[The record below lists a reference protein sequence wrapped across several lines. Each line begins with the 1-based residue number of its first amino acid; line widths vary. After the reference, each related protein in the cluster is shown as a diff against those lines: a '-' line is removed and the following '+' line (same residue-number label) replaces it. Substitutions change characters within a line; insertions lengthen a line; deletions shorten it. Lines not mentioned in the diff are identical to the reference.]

1 MQKTAL
7 NEEHKALGA
16 KMVPFA
22 GWEMPVQY
30 DGIRQEHTRVREAVG
45 LFDVSHMGEIEVVGA
60 KSLETLQWLTSNDVS
75 KLAEGQAQYSLLTN
89 EQGGIVDDLIV
100 YCLIPEEH
108 YLLCVNAANAD
119 KDWKHIQANNK
130 GADLK
135 NASSEWSQIA
145 VQGPKSFELLE
156 RIFPGVSQLKSF
168 HFGRYDWVGA
178 EVLIARTGY
187 TGEEGVEIFVPN
199 APAPALWKELLEKGA
214 DLGVGPVGLGA
225 RDTLRT
231 EMKYSLYGQ
240 EITDDTN
247 PYAAGLGWVVK
258 PDAKDFIGKEK
269 ILAQKSEGLS
279 HKLVGFKMVDKGIPR
294 HGYKVV
300 NQAAEPMGEV
310 TSGTMSPTSGENIGI
325 AYVPKE
331 FSAVGSEIWVDIR
344 GRAAKATVV
353 ETPFIKRS

>member
-1 MQKTAL
+1 MAQKTAL
-7 NEEHKALGA
+7 NAEHIKLGA

-30 DGIRQEHTRVREAVG
+30 EGIRQEHQRVRSSVG
-45 LFDVSHMGEIEVVGA
+45 LFDVSHMGEIEVVGN

-75 KLAEGQAQYSLLTN
+75 KLESGQAHYSLLTN
-89 EQGGIVDDLIV
+89 ENGGIVDDLIV

-108 YLLCVNAANAD
+108 YLLCVNASNTD
-119 KDWKHIQANNK
+119 KDWAHIQANNK

-135 NASSEWSQIA
+135 NSSGEWSQIA
-145 VQGPKSFELLE
+145 VQGPKAFELLD
-156 RIFPGVSQLKSF
+156 RVFPGVSSLKSF

-187 TGEEGVEIFVPN
+187 TGEPGVEIFVPN
-199 APAPALWKELLEKGA
+199 APAAALWGELMEKGK
-214 DLGVGPVGLGA
+214 DLDIGGIGLGA

-247 PYAAGLGWVVK
+247 PYEAGLGWVVK
-258 PDAKDFIGKEK
+258 LNAKDFLGKDK
-269 ILAQKSEGLS
+269 ILAGKEAGLPRN
-279 HKLVGFKMVDKGIPR
+279 LVGFKMVDRGIPR

-300 NQAAEPMGEV
+300 NQDGSSLGEV
-310 TSGTMSPTSGENIGI
+310 TSGTMSPTLSENIGI

-331 FSAVGSEIWVDIR
+331 FSALNSEIWVDIR

-353 ETPFIKRS
+353 ETPFVKV